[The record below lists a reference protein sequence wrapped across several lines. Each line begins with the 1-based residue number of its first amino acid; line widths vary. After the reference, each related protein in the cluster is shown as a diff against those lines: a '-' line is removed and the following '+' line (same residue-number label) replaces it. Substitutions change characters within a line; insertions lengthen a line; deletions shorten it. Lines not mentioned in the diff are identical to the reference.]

1 MRMYVTYRF
10 EGQGVILESGVCS
23 TTPLK
28 LSVNHGDEVQNTQK
42 KRIAY
47 ISLLIPH
54 CVRD

>member
-28 LSVNHGDEVQNTQK
+28 LSVNHGDEVQNPQK
-42 KRIAY
+42 NA
-47 ISLLIPH
+47 SEG
-54 CVRD
+54 